1 MEYYRLENTHHG
13 EIVLGQGGNLTIN
26 RNLGHSK
33 PPEKLILLSE
43 VIASLNESFGGFN
56 DADTL
61 ALNRWFEEIKKDET
75 LHQIA
80 RANTLDDFFVEFKK
94 KFMLLII
101 EYDIN
106 DNLAQKIYTDTSLQ
120 NKLLDGASQLYHEWA
135 NVPTVSV
142 N

>member
-1 MEYYRLENTHHG
+1 MSQIIRYDDTDFEKLSGLLRYIMTLPVFQNLSSKFPNFQGDVSLEYYRLENTHHG

-61 ALNRWFEEIKKDET
+61 ALNRWFEEIKK
-75 LHQIA
+75 
-80 RANTLDDFFVEFKK
+80 
-94 KFMLLII
+94 
-101 EYDIN
+101 
-106 DNLAQKIYTDTSLQ
+106 S
-120 NKLLDGASQLYHEWA
+120 G
-135 NVPTVSV
+135 V